1 MACLCDRFVDDFFT
15 AERSECAAHAKR
27 TFARLVQCLMG
38 ETAIAEHKL
47 MHGNPLEILGVMV
60 ALELAGVTFWPED
73 EKIPKWCKQLEMSRG
88 TKILNG
94 GDASSLAGRLS
105 FGAQRIFRRMRRAM
119 LMPIFKQIRKRTGD
133 VDDELLKT
141 LKWWLQ
147 VLREV
152 ICDNRSTK

>member
-1 MACLCDRFVDDFFT
+1 
-15 AERSECAAHAKR
+15 
-27 TFARLVQCLMG
+27 MG
-38 ETAIAEHKL
+38 ETAIAEHNL
-47 MHGNPLEILGVMV
+47 MHGNPLEILGIMV
-60 ALELAGVTFWPED
+60 SLDLAGVTFWPEE
-73 EKIPKWCKQLEMSRG
+73 EKIEKWCEQLEMSIG

-105 FGAQRIFRRMRRAM
+105 FGAQRIFRRMGRAM

-133 VDDELLKT
+133 VDDELLKA

-152 ICDNRSTK
+152 ICENRFTN